1 MPHARRTML
10 VGPMTSGALA
20 LLLLAPPAAA
30 SAGTI
35 PAGTIPASTV
45 PASTVPAST
54 VPASTVPAST
64 VPASTVPAAR
74 AGGASLL
81 GVSCTG
87 SARCM
92 AVGSRAAA
100 GRATH
105 TLAERWS
112 AGRWRI
118 VATPN
123 PAGAG
128 TSILIEVSCRDAA
141 SCVAVGSATS
151 KAHGTVALAE
161 AWNGSAWRLTRP
173 VRPAGA
179 GTSELLDVSCT
190 GSSLCL
196 AAGFYRTRSGRLH
209 PLTESWNGVRWR
221 ALATPDRHGARAG
234 VLAGLS
240 CAGPTCKAVGFAQ
253 LSASLTVGLAEAWNG
268 TSWRVLAFPSP
279 AMASFVG
286 VQDVSCRGST
296 ACMAVG
302 MTFAPATTSL
312 AEVWHSGKW
321 RLVTA
326 AARSPAEAMLNG
338 VSCPAAT
345 RCVAV
350 GESGSGPVLLAEA
363 WNGTRWRVLQ
373 TPDPAAGTVSFLN
386 QVSCPRVGR
395 CMAVGSRG
403 SGKSESALAEVWNG
417 ISWRVLSTPA
427 P

>member
-1 MPHARRTML
+1 MPHACRTML

-20 LLLLAPPAAA
+20 VLLLAPPGAA

-35 PAGTIPASTV
+35 PAGTIPAGVV
-45 PASTVPAST
+45 PAGP
-54 VPASTVPAST
+54 
-64 VPASTVPAAR
+64 VPAAR
-74 AGGASLL
+74 AGGARLL
-81 GVSCTG
+81 GVSCT
-87 SARCM
+87 SPARCM

-100 GRATH
+100 AQGTR

-123 PAGAG
+123 PAGARS
-128 TSILIEVSCRDAA
+128 SILIEVSCRSAA

-173 VRPAGA
+173 ARPAGTRN
-179 GTSELLDVSCT
+179 GELLDVSCT
-190 GSSLCL
+190 GSPPCM
-196 AAGFYRTRSGRLH
+196 AAGFYRTRSGRLR
-209 PLTESWNGVRWR
+209 PLTESWNGARWS
-221 ALATPDRHGARAG
+221 ALVTPDRHGARAG

-240 CAGPTCKAVGFAQ
+240 CAGSTCNAVGFAQ
-253 LSASLTVGLAEAWNG
+253 LSASLTVGLAEEWNG
-268 TSWRVLAFPSP
+268 TGWRVRAFPSP

-286 VQDVSCRGST
+286 VQDVSCRSST

-302 MTFAPATTSL
+302 IAFAPATTSL
-312 AEVWHSGKW
+312 AEVWHAGRW
-321 RLVTA
+321 RLVRA
-326 AARSPAEAMLNG
+326 APRSPTEATLNG

-363 WNGTRWRVLQ
+363 WNGTRWRVLP

-403 SGKSESALAEVWNG
+403 SGKSESGLAEVWNG
-417 ISWRVLSTPA
+417 VTWRVLSTPG